1 MTAAGL
7 YFLAVAVHFLIIILI
22 LAGDDGLPPLT
33 VLQIPLD
40 GLFDTVCEFGFR
52 QPAQL
57 VVDLS
62 RVDGV
67 THVVALAVSN
77 VSDQAFRLAQLLT
90 DELDDIDILHLV
102 VAADVVNLTDTAL
115 VDDQVDGLAVILY
128 IQPVADI

>member
-1 MTAAGL
+1 M
-7 YFLAVAVHFLIIILI
+7 
-22 LAGDDGLPPLT
+22 
-33 VLQIPLD
+33 
-40 GLFDTVCEFGFR
+40 
-52 QPAQL
+52 
-57 VVDLS
+57 DLS

>member
-1 MTAAGL
+1 M
-7 YFLAVAVHFLIIILI
+7 
-22 LAGDDGLPPLT
+22 
-33 VLQIPLD
+33 
-40 GLFDTVCEFGFR
+40 
-52 QPAQL
+52 
-57 VVDLS
+57 DLG